1 MSSTRKDSRVG
12 DLFWGGDRKTTADLT
27 FSSSESSER
36 KRRSLKMKNDLKRR
50 LERIESFHKKIT
62 AFAQR
67 ESDKN
72 NREFNFMVNMSDSL
86 YLDSINGINTDWF
99 YFK

>member
-27 FSSSESSER
+27 ISSSESSER
-36 KRRSLKMKNDLKRR
+36 DRVIDKGKKFKMKNDLKRR

-67 ESDKN
+67 KSNK
-72 NREFNFMVNMSDSL
+72 
-86 YLDSINGINTDWF
+86 
-99 YFK
+99 K